1 VTRLLDLKRRL
12 CWGSGALLIFCAAG
26 SAGKPDQSADDI
38 RGLLEPIRAE
48 YRLPA
53 LAGAVVTSRGLQ
65 SLGAVGVRKAGT
77 EISVTDGDLWHLGSD
92 TKAMTAALI
101 GSLVEKGLLR
111 WETTVGEIFPE
122 LVKNNP
128 SPLAGINLL
137 HLLSHRSG
145 LPHDP
150 ASGWWLVPRADTI
163 QGRRLNALA
172 MAFKEKPVAAP
183 GEKYVY
189 SNFGYVVA
197 GAMAEQVAGSSWEEL
212 ISAEIFKP
220 LGMQSAGFGG
230 IGTPG
235 EIDQPWG
242 HGADGKPVLRNGPD
256 IDNPPVLGPAARVHC
271 KLADWAKFI
280 TDQLRGARGEPALL
294 KPETYRILQTP
305 PFGGDYALGWGVVDH
320 EWGGGKVLTHAGSN
334 MMNYA
339 MVWIAPQK
347 DSAVLVVTNQGGP
360 AAERACDKAAAAL
373 ISRIRG
379 SNRP

>member
-1 VTRLLDLKRRL
+1 MIRLFVLRKKLFL
-12 CWGSGALLIFCAAG
+12 GTGALALVCATAPAMAQELG
-26 SAGKPDQSADDI
+26 ADDI
-38 RGLLEPIRAE
+38 RGLLEPIRIE
-48 YRLPA
+48 YKLPA
-53 LAGAVVTSRGLQ
+53 LGGAVITSKGL
-65 SLGAVGVRKAGT
+65 LAMGAVGVRKAGT
-77 EISVTDGDLWHLGSD
+77 DIPVTENDLWHLGSD
-92 TKAMTAALI
+92 TKAMTAVLI

-111 WETTVGEIFPE
+111 WETTVGEIFPK

-128 SPLAGINLL
+128 SPLAGVNLL

-183 GEKYVY
+183 GERYVY

-212 ISAEIFKP
+212 ISAEIFIP

-230 IGTPG
+230 VGTPG

-242 HGADGKPVLRNGPD
+242 HGANGKAVNGNGPA
-256 IDNPPVLGPAARVHC
+256 IDNPPVCGPAARVHC

-294 KPETYRILQTP
+294 KPETYRILHTP

-347 DSAVLVVTNQGGP
+347 DSAVLVVTNQGGQ
-360 AAERACDKAAAAL
+360 AAATACDKASAAL
-373 ISRIRG
+373 INRIRG
-379 SNRP
+379 PNHP